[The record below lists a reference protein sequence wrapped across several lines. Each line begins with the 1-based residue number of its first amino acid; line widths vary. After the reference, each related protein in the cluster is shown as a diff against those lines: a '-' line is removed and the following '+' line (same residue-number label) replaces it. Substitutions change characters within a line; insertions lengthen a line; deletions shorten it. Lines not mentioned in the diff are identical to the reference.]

1 MRFLNNIISY
11 KKKGELSL
19 FVAILIVALVAS
31 LVALSIANNGVA
43 GGAVIVLLTAAPI
56 VLYCILRF
64 PRFGVLLFL
73 VMSYFIMFIIKLG
86 LVNFPLGTIMDGF
99 LLLLLIGFLINQK
112 TEPNWSIFNNSI
124 SAIIIA
130 WILYNFIEIINPQA
144 ESRLAWLYTIRS
156 LAAVMLSYFI
166 FMYQIKSIQ
175 FVRLIIIIWLG
186 MSLIA
191 ALYGLKQEFFGFSAF
206 EQRDLDNNP
215 LLAGLLFIDGHWRK
229 FSVFADPI
237 SFSYNMNVSA
247 ILCIGLQFGP
257 FSRAIKVGLIFMAIL
272 FLYAMLFSGTRA
284 AYVLLP
290 MAMSLLFI
298 LNLNFRMML
307 IGIVFGLCFFILI
320 FMPTSNYTLYR
331 FQTAF
336 KPSDDASYNVRAN
349 NQKKIQPYIR
359 SHPMGGGLGASG
371 ATGAKFSPNS
381 YLGQFPPDS
390 GYVRAAVEQGWI
402 GLILLCSIFCIALVK
417 GINNYFKIKDPELKS
432 YCLSV
437 TLIIFALC
445 VGNFPQEG
453 LIQYPLNVY
462 FCLFMALINITLS
475 LDKQNLNKADKARV
489 DESNQS

>member
-1 MRFLNNIISY
+1 MKFFNDTILAHERKEIS
-11 KKKGELSL
+11 
-19 FVAILIVALVAS
+19 ILIS
-31 LVALSIANNGVA
+31 LLTITLISFIIAVIIANNGVL
-43 GGAVIVLLTAAPI
+43 GGAVVLLITASPI
-56 VLYCILRF
+56 VLFCILRF
-64 PRFGVLLFL
+64 PKFGVIFFL
-73 VMSYFIMFIIKLG
+73 ILAYFIMFIIKLG
-86 LVNFPLGTIMDGF
+86 LVNFPLGTLMDG
-99 LLLLLIGFLINQK
+99 LLLLLFIGFFINQK
-112 TEPNWSIFNNSI
+112 IAPNWDILKNSI
-124 SAIIIA
+124 SVIILI
-130 WILYNFIEIINPQA
+130 WVVYNFIEVLNPQA
-144 ESRLAWLYTIRS
+144 DSRLAWIYTIRS
-156 LAAVMLSYFI
+156 LAVVMLSYFI
-166 FMYQIKSIQ
+166 FMYQIKSVQ
-175 FVRLIIIIWLG
+175 FIRLIIVIWLI

-191 ALYGLKQEFFGFSAF
+191 ALYGLKQEFFGFSDF

-247 ILCIGLQFGP
+247 ILCIGLMFGP
-257 FSRAIKVGLIFMAIL
+257 FARRIKILLALLSIL

-298 LNLNFRMML
+298 LNLNFRMAL
-307 IGIVFGLCFFILI
+307 IGIVFGFCFFILI
-320 FMPTSNYTLYR
+320 FIPTSNYTLYR

-336 KPSDDASYNVRAN
+336 KPSDDASYNVRAK

-402 GLILLCSIFCIALVK
+402 GLILLCSVFFVALAK

-475 LDKQNLNKADKARV
+475 LDMKIVRNNNSKANEIK
-489 DESNQS
+489 